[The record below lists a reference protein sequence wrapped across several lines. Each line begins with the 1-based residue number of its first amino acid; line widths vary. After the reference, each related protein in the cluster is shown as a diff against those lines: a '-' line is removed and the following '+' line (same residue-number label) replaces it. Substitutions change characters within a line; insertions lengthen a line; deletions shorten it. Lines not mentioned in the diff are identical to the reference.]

1 VPEMLRLGTRGS
13 PLALWQAEEVE
24 RRLRAGDA
32 GLRIEREILKTPGDR
47 AQDEAL
53 FRIGDKGLFTKD
65 VERALA
71 DRRIDLAVHSLKD
84 LPTALAPGLVVG
96 AVLAREDPRDALVS
110 AGPWLHELPRGARV
124 GTSSLRRRAQ
134 LLALRPDLRI
144 VEVRGNVAT
153 RLAKAERGECEAV
166 VLALAGLLRL
176 GLADRAVE
184 VFAPE
189 RILPAVGQGA
199 LAVEVREDDARL
211 RELVSKIDHRP
222 TRLAVA
228 AERSLLARLE
238 GGCQVPVG
246 ALAAFTAEGA
256 LELSALVADIDGE
269 RVVRASGSA
278 RVATEADASA
288 LGDRVAER
296 LVAEG
301 AREVLDR
308 IRAAGR
314 AVPQSPAG
322 TA

>member
-1 VPEMLRLGTRGS
+1 MPETLRLGTRGS

-24 RRLRAGDA
+24 RRLRTLDP

-47 AQDEAL
+47 ALDEAL

-65 VERALA
+65 VEQALA
-71 DRRIDLAVHSLKD
+71 DGRIDLAVHSLKD
-84 LPTALAPGLVVG
+84 LPTTLAPGLVVG
-96 AVLAREDPRDALVS
+96 AVLEREDPRDALVS
-110 AGPWLHELPRGARV
+110 AGAWLHELPRGARV

-153 RLAKAERGECEAV
+153 RLAKAVRGECEAV

-184 VFAPE
+184 VFEPE
-189 RILPAVGQGA
+189 RMLPAVGQGA
-199 LAVEVREDDARL
+199 LAVEVREGDAKR
-211 RELVSKIDHRP
+211 RELLARIDHRP
-222 TRLAVA
+222 TRLAVS

-246 ALAAFTAEGA
+246 ALAVFGA
-256 LELSALVADIDGE
+256 KGSLELSALVADLDGE
-269 RVVRASGSA
+269 KVVRASGSGA
-278 RVATEADASA
+278 AATEADACA
-288 LGDRVAER
+288 VGDRVAAQ
-296 LVAEG
+296 LIAEG
-301 AREVLDR
+301 AREVLNR
-308 IRAAGR
+308 IRAVGR

>member
-1 VPEMLRLGTRGS
+1 VPETLRLGTRGS
-13 PLALWQAEEVE
+13 PLALWQAGEVE
-24 RRLRAGDA
+24 RRLRAVDP

-47 AQDEAL
+47 AQEEAL

-65 VERALA
+65 VEAALA
-71 DRRIDLAVHSLKD
+71 ARRIDLAVHSLKD

-96 AVLAREDPRDALVS
+96 AVLEREDPRDALVS
-110 AGPWLHELPRGARV
+110 AGSWLHELPRGARV

-199 LAVEVREDDARL
+199 LAVEVREGDAPL
-211 RELVSKIDHRP
+211 RELVARIDHRP

-246 ALAAFTAEGA
+246 ALAAFVAEGV
-256 LELSALVADIDGE
+256 LELSALVADIDGQQ
-269 RVVRASGSA
+269 VVRASASA
-278 RVATEADASA
+278 EVATEADACA
-288 LGDRVAER
+288 VGDRVAER
-296 LVAEG
+296 LVAKG

>member
-1 VPEMLRLGTRGS
+1 VPEPLRLGTRGS

-24 RRLRAGDA
+24 RRLRALDPR
-32 GLRIEREILKTPGDR
+32 LTIEREILKTPGDR

-53 FRIGDKGLFTKD
+53 FRLGDKGLFTKD
-65 VERALA
+65 VEIALA
-71 DRRIDLAVHSLKD
+71 DRRIDVAVHSLKD
-84 LPTALAPGLVVG
+84 LPTAVAPGLVVG
-96 AVLAREDPRDALVS
+96 AVLEREDPRDALVS
-110 AGPWLHELPRGARV
+110 AGGRLDALPEAARV

-153 RLAKAERGECEAV
+153 RLAKAERGECDAI
-166 VLALAGLLRL
+166 VLARAGLLRL

-184 VFAPE
+184 VFDPE
-189 RILPAVGQGA
+189 RLLPAVGQGA
-199 LAVEVREDDARL
+199 LAVEVRRDDTRVL
-211 RELVSKIDHRP
+211 GLVRHLDHRE
-222 TRLAVA
+222 TRLAVS

-246 ALAAFTAEGA
+246 ALAVLADGD
-256 LELSALVADIDGE
+256 LQLRALVADIDGR
-269 RVVRASGSA
+269 RVVRASGAA
-278 RVATEADASA
+278 RVATEAEAQA
-288 LGDRVAER
+288 LGERVAEQ

-301 AREVLDR
+301 AREVLDG

-314 AVPQSPAG
+314 AVSASPAG